1 MSVISRIFTD
11 HPASVNETYLQHLVG
26 AMHFGVAM
34 IAAGIACIIHGLLP
48 IAFVSRGSD
57 TICSL
62 YQRMV
67 TNRRRASDHDCAR
80 IA

>member
-1 MSVISRIFTD
+1 MSVIGRVFTE
-11 HPASVNETYLQHLVG
+11 HPASVNETYLQHLVA
-26 AMHFGVAM
+26 AMQFGVAM
-34 IAAGIACIIHGLLP
+34 IAAGVACIIHGLVP

-67 TNRRRASDHDCAR
+67 TNRRRVSEHDCAR
-80 IA
+80 AA